1 MTQSRQFVPKWV
13 DLPHK
18 KCVRRWEGALATQ
31 KQDRRENLMDETK
44 FKGELDAGKMVW
56 IAEVK
61 FPGRKTNKN
70 HCEY

>member
-1 MTQSRQFVPKWV
+1 MTQSRQFVPKWA

-44 FKGELDAGKMVW
+44 FKGDLDAGKM
-56 IAEVK
+56 
-61 FPGRKTNKN
+61 F
-70 HCEY
+70 